1 MNSCM
6 LLMLGANSETAP
18 HTHCISK
25 WEPHK
30 PWLCYKNHRL
40 RLKKGFCF
48 LKCILQCC
56 QTDLSL
62 SITLF
67 WGNMIYATLALLQQ
81 STYRR
86 SSSPSTWTDLL
97 KSTSPF
103 ILLLEMKRVL
113 KNLGRS
119 GSLPGERLGESL
131 ADDRAQMW
139 VTLEGPQPICW
150 YFELTVCVSQQRWRR
165 KSICQ
170 KPMNYTT
177 GYWLWGARG
186 HVSSSILAEATHHI
200 GMTVQRQWFL
210 WEELVQR
217 VMEEKTFVLAWRKT
231 KKGML
236 KS

>member
-1 MNSCM
+1 MF
-6 LLMLGANSETAP
+6 GANSETAS
-18 HTHCISK
+18 HTHCISN

-30 PWLCYKNHRL
+30 IWLCYKNHRL
-40 RLKKGFCF
+40 CLKKGFCF

-56 QTDLSL
+56 QTDLTL

-119 GSLPGERLGESL
+119 GSLPGERLRKSL
-131 ADDRAQMW
+131 AEDRAQMW
-139 VTLEGPQPICW
+139 VTLEGPQPVRW
-150 YFELTVCVSQQRWRR
+150 Y
-165 KSICQ
+165 
-170 KPMNYTT
+170 
-177 GYWLWGARG
+177 
-186 HVSSSILAEATHHI
+186 SSSPSVYLSRGEDGNQSAKSQWITLQDTGCEVHVDMFHPPFWL
-200 GMTVQRQWFL
+200 RQP
-210 WEELVQR
+210 
-217 VMEEKTFVLAWRKT
+217 TI
-231 KKGML
+231 
-236 KS
+236 